1 MSPVTGDLTIRTLTT
16 MSILTRTFVVAG
28 SLLGGSLLGAA
39 GCASSGTTAGQAG
52 EPQTTVVS
60 APNRPRKDPNV
71 ITAEEL
77 ATRPTLTARQAIE
90 QLRPQFLRV
99 RGTTTLGNAATT
111 DVIWV
116 YVDGNRMGTVEV
128 LGNIGVHEI
137 REIRYLNPSEATN
150 RYGTGHV
157 QGAILITRR

>member
-1 MSPVTGDLTIRTLTT
+1 MTG
-16 MSILTRTFVVAG
+16 LTR
-28 SLLGGSLLGAA
+28 SLVIGAALTGAA
-39 GCASSGTTAGQAG
+39 GCASSGTSSQAG

-60 APNRPRKDPNV
+60 APLPKGQRKDPNV

-77 ATRPTLTARQAIE
+77 ASRSTLTARQAIE
-90 QLRPQFLRV
+90 QLRPQFLRI
-99 RGTTTLGNAATT
+99 RGTTTLGNASSA

-116 YVDGNRMGTVEV
+116 YFDGTRMGTLEV
-128 LGNIGVHEI
+128 LNNVGVHEI

-157 QGAILITRR
+157 QGAILVTRK